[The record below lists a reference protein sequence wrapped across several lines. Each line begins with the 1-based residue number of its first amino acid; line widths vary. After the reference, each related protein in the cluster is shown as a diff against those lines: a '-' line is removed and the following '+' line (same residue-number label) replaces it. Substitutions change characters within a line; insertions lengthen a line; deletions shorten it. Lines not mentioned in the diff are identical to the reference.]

1 LLCSSRSGPSNFH
14 FASTSPFSPLLVSVR
29 CVFAPPAICFVVPD
43 IFVQSIATWAQFQ
56 CINRFLKPLAC
67 IWFGLSGVGLAAT
80 GAPLACAVFFSEY
93 CSRVNVSLLSRLVR
107 RSNFRLQPDLWLCD
121 TLFLLWHGFLF
132 GPVLFSSNHHSS
144 LCFLW
149 SVPTKFWRWLLCS
162 CFARALVLGEH
173 VSCGL

>member
-29 CVFAPPAICFVVPD
+29 CVCAPPAICFVVPD

-107 RSNFRLQPDLWLCD
+107 RCNFRRTARSVAVRYTLPPVAWLLVWSGFVLQQPSLES
-121 TLFLLWHGFLF
+121 
-132 GPVLFSSNHHSS
+132 LFSLVGSN
-144 LCFLW
+144 
-149 SVPTKFWRWLLCS
+149 
-162 CFARALVLGEH
+162 
-173 VSCGL
+173 